1 MRDLRSFTLAGY
13 DKGRGIA
20 VQALWFAVLNTLF
33 MAWFCPARLRV
44 ALLRAFGAKIGTGVL
59 IRHRVRVLWPWK
71 LTVGDHT
78 WIGEG
83 VWLLNLEPV
92 TVGAHVCLSQEA
104 MLCAGSHDHRAA
116 DFRYRNAPIT
126 VEDGAWIA
134 ARATVLAGVTVGRHA
149 VVAAGTV
156 LGRDLPE
163 LTLYGPSGTRA
174 LPEPGAAPGTGAPA
188 APAAPRTEP
197 AANAAAP
204 AAQSPAPK
212 ETTP

>member
-1 MRDLRSFTLAGY
+1 MRDLRSFTLSGY
-13 DKGRGIA
+13 DKGRGVA
-20 VQALWFAVLNTLF
+20 VQALWFAVMNTLF

-44 ALLRAFGAKIGTGVL
+44 ALLRAFGARIGEGVL

-71 LTVGDHT
+71 LDIGDHT

-83 VWLLNLEPV
+83 AWLLNLEPV
-92 TVGAHVCLSQEA
+92 SIGAHVCVSQEA
-104 MLCAGSHDHRAA
+104 LLCAGSHDHRAA
-116 DFRYRNAPIT
+116 DFRYRNAPIR

-149 VVAAGTV
+149 VVSAGAV

-163 LTLYGPSGTRA
+163 LTLYGPAGTRP
-174 LPEPGAAPGTGAPA
+174 LPEPAAGEQARRTAGPA
-188 APAAPRTEP
+188 APA
-197 AANAAAP
+197 
-204 AAQSPAPK
+204 Q

>member
-1 MRDLRSFTLAGY
+1 MRDLRSFTLSGY
-13 DKGRGIA
+13 DKGRGVA
-20 VQALWFAVLNTLF
+20 VQALWFAVMNTLF

-44 ALLRAFGAKIGTGVL
+44 ALLRAFGARIGEGVL

-71 LTVGDHT
+71 LDIGDHT

-92 TVGAHVCLSQEA
+92 SIGAHVCVSQEA
-104 MLCAGSHDHRAA
+104 LLCAGSHDHRAA
-116 DFRYRNAPIT
+116 DFRYRNAPIR

-149 VVAAGTV
+149 VVSAGTV

-163 LTLYGPSGTRA
+163 LTLYGPAGTRP
-174 LPEPGAAPGTGAPA
+174 LPEPTAERTAEQTA
-188 APAAPRTEP
+188 APARTTAPQT
-197 AANAAAP
+197 AP
-204 AAQSPAPK
+204 

>member
-1 MRDLRSFTLAGY
+1 MRNLPAFTLAGY
-13 DKGRGIA
+13 DKGRSKLM
-20 VQALWFAVLNTLF
+20 QALWFAVMNTLF

-44 ALLRAFGAKIGTGVL
+44 ALLRAFGATIGEGVL

-83 VWLLNLEPV
+83 AWLLNLEPV
-92 TVGAHVCLSQEA
+92 TLGAHVCVSQEA
-104 MLCAGSHDHRAA
+104 LLCTGSHDHRAA

-149 VVAAGTV
+149 VVAAGTT
-156 LGRDLPE
+156 LQRDLPE
-163 LTLYGPSGTRA
+163 LTLHTADGRRS
-174 LPEPGAAPGTGAPA
+174 LPVPA
-188 APAAPRTEP
+188 
-197 AANAAAP
+197 
-204 AAQSPAPK
+204 
-212 ETTP
+212 